1 MDSSNP
7 VNNNGGTINPVYKHT
22 TGNNYRPVESATV
35 NIGAT
40 KPISNG
46 NFCNDMDS
54 GQYIVKSL
62 TGQSI
67 AGVYLPGIGVIT
79 TASE

>member
-1 MDSSNP
+1 M
-7 VNNNGGTINPVYKHT
+7 
-22 TGNNYRPVESATV
+22 
-35 NIGAT
+35 NIGST

-67 AGVYLPGIGVIT
+67 ARVYLPGIGVIT